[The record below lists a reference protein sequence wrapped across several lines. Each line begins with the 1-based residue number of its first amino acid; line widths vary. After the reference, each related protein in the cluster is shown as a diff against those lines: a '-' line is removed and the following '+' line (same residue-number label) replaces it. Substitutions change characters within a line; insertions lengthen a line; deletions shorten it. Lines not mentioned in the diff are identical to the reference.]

1 MLPQYSPSASV
12 IKAKLESVFAARGTM
27 IKLDDKTIEE
37 LVDMSLSEDAPLC
50 QDPHAFSPVT
60 IEKDD
65 DLKDCTDSFYE
76 SALRSQYF
84 ATSKLKMQNL
94 RLRQSALDR
103 KDTESIQRI
112 FTRTYYEL
120 STLFS
125 APPVNGVPPVYND
138 LKITSDALLKSLYA
152 DKIDNPIDKDA
163 KTCFTSAP
171 KNIKK
176 SYRGFS
182 SILARLAVGTR
193 NNLGLQDHQ
202 KSVWLL
208 LYLRHFS
215 VTLNKM
221 AESFFGVLTGPPG
234 SGKSRAVEVFAN
246 CIPAKLI
253 MQVDGA
259 SALAITTYGPKHD
272 LRVVL
277 VDELKSTSSERM
289 GGHDIATKLEQSQI
303 SNGCV
308 SYNVKIR
315 DVKTGK
321 WKLESS
327 LTILR
332 NFTVT
337 STNFMHR
344 IPQALADRAT
354 TFVVPSS
361 QSSRKRGKHV
371 SHHASVACREL
382 PKAERMRLSWAKCL
396 QTYSSL
402 QWRYTAFEAAG
413 LIDRMDETLMVRP
426 PPLLAPATR
435 RTVSPER
442 RNAHQRG
449 SARRSCSLA
458 CCLQSLE
465 ILS

>member
-1 MLPQYSPSASV
+1 MV
-12 IKAKLESVFAARGTM
+12 LE
-27 IKLDDKTIEE
+27 
-37 LVDMSLSEDAPLC
+37 
-50 QDPHAFSPVT
+50 
-60 IEKDD
+60 
-65 DLKDCTDSFYE
+65 
-76 SALRSQYF
+76 
-84 ATSKLKMQNL
+84 
-94 RLRQSALDR
+94 
-103 KDTESIQRI
+103 
-112 FTRTYYEL
+112 
-120 STLFS
+120 
-125 APPVNGVPPVYND
+125 
-138 LKITSDALLKSLYA
+138 
-152 DKIDNPIDKDA
+152 
-163 KTCFTSAP
+163 
-171 KNIKK
+171 
-176 SYRGFS
+176 
-182 SILARLAVGTR
+182 
-193 NNLGLQDHQ
+193 
-202 KSVWLL
+202 
-208 LYLRHFS
+208 
-215 VTLNKM
+215 
-221 AESFFGVLTGPPG
+221 
-234 SGKSRAVEVFAN
+234 
-246 CIPAKLI
+246 
-253 MQVDGA
+253 
-259 SALAITTYGPKHD
+259 
-272 LRVVL
+272 
-277 VDELKSTSSERM
+277 DELKSKSSERM